1 MHRKLDIEQVQV
13 DFLCDLSEGLRT
25 GHVPRK
31 KLAKLLD
38 SCPAE
43 IQSRLQAES
52 DLVHT
57 LYEIWPAG
65 KAATIVLA
73 QPFASSAEAHLAQ

>member
-1 MHRKLDIEQVQV
+1 M
-13 DFLCDLSEGLRT
+13 
-25 GHVPRK
+25 PRK

-43 IQSRLQAES
+43 IQARLRAES
-52 DLVHT
+52 DLVHK

-73 QPFASSAEAHLAQ
+73 ADFAGLQMIRPNCG